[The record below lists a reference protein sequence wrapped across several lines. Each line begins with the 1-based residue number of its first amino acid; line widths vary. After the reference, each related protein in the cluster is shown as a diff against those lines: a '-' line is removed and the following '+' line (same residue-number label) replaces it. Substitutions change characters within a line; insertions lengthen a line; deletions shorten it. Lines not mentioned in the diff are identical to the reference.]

1 VTVPTKSIPIRL
13 PEALVELLDV
23 PTRELRSDRASVLRQ
38 WRWQSAEKAA
48 VALVGEGKLS
58 IDKASELLDQSHQDI
73 YRIARDN
80 GIELGATVEQK
91 TESRKNLGNL
101 KPRKRVLG

>member
-1 VTVPTKSIPIRL
+1 MPTKSVPIRL
-13 PEALVELLDV
+13 LEALVAILDV
-23 PTRELRSDRASVLRQ
+23 HSRKLRSDRASVLRQ

-58 IDKASELLDQSHQDI
+58 IDKASELLDRSHQDI

-80 GIELGATVEQK
+80 RIELGATVEQR